1 MKKMRYA
8 SESRIMAERLF
19 DMIETYMQKDEE
31 IELYF
36 FSPILMVSEE
46 ILREAQARLNGFI
59 RERGYGYFVCMSR
72 REENIEL
79 LLKRKDR
86 RKRKMMRYIE
96 AHTIKEEK

>member
-1 MKKMRYA
+1 
-8 SESRIMAERLF
+8 MAERLF
-19 DMIETYMQKDEE
+19 DMIEAYMQEDEE

-46 ILREAQARLNGFI
+46 ILREAQARLNGLI
-59 RERGYGYFVCMSR
+59 RERGYGYFVCMIR

-86 RKRKMMRYIE
+86 RKRNYCRQ
-96 AHTIKEEK
+96 H